1 VLQKLIINT
10 PLEIPDSDKRN
21 SKMSEDRF
29 LILSEKVD
37 NLIDLCVDMKRE
49 NQILKAGENSWQSER
64 KQLMDKNK
72 DAKSKLESI
81 LVRLKAMDQS

>member
-1 VLQKLIINT
+1 
-10 PLEIPDSDKRN
+10 
-21 SKMSEDRF
+21 MSEDRF
-29 LILSEKVD
+29 LTLSEKVD
-37 NLIDLCVDMKRE
+37 DLIGLCADMKRE

-72 DAKSKLESI
+72 DAKSKLESV

>member
-1 VLQKLIINT
+1 MLQKLIINT

>member
-1 VLQKLIINT
+1 MFQKLIINT

-64 KQLMDKNK
+64 KQLMDNNK

>member
-1 VLQKLIINT
+1 M
-10 PLEIPDSDKRN
+10 PDSNKRN
-21 SKMSEDRF
+21 CKMSDDRF
-29 LILSEKVD
+29 QTLSEKVD
-37 NLIDLCVDMKRE
+37 DLIDLCADMKRE
-49 NQILKAGENSWQSER
+49 NQILKTGKNSWQSER

>member
-1 VLQKLIINT
+1 MLQTLIINT

>member
-1 VLQKLIINT
+1 MFQKLIINT

-49 NQILKAGENSWQSER
+49 NQILKAGENSRQSER
-64 KQLMDKNK
+64 KHLMDKNK